1 VSDWLP
7 CVDSAAGVLL
17 ERPAWWEV
25 AEEDGDLV
33 LVAPAGEGEGGLTP
47 RVTVSRMHPAFG
59 VALPGLDEFAGDRIR
74 AMGEALADF
83 LLVDEEDTTVSSQPA
98 RRILAA
104 CRDGALSVTV
114 EEWWTVAADSVI
126 TVSAVAPTMEY
137 DEVADLFAR
146 IAGSLQDTE
155 TGSA

>member
-1 VSDWLP
+1 MSDWLP
-7 CVDSAAGVLL
+7 CVDAATGVLL

-25 AEEDGDLV
+25 TEDDGDLV
-33 LVAPAGEGEGGLTP
+33 LLAPAGEGAGGLVP

-59 VALPGLDEFAGDRIR
+59 VVLPGLDEFADERLR

-83 LLVDEEDTTVSSQPA
+83 LLVDAEETTVSSRPA

-104 CRDGALSVTV
+104 CRDGTQSVTV

-137 DEVADLFAR
+137 DEVADVFTR

-155 TGSA
+155 TNDA